1 MRKSI
6 ILIILYILLTACSH
20 QVHYKDTG
28 LHYDRL
34 GYKTFLVGNS
44 NTHHFDEHGTVDY
57 IYDVY
62 VKNKKR
68 PVVKSLRLAELAI
81 IHADR
86 ADIYTKSV
94 SGKDRLDS
102 IDFDYKY
109 DTKKKTV
116 RCVLKKTKKVPM
128 KGKICIAVFDESR
141 NVVNAKEFNIK
152 DQMKQEVTWRVYQ
165 EFTYATCIARVYK
178 VKSS

>member
-1 MRKSI
+1 M
-6 ILIILYILLTACSH
+6 
-20 QVHYKDTG
+20 
-28 LHYDRL
+28 
-34 GYKTFLVGNS
+34 
-44 NTHHFDEHGTVDY
+44 
-57 IYDVY
+57 
-62 VKNKKR
+62 
-68 PVVKSLRLAELAI
+68 RLAELAI

-152 DQMKQEVTWRVYQ
+152 ILMDLVVNHTSDKHKWFIEAIKGKDNPYRDFYIWRDPVDGGVPNELQ
-165 EFTYATCIARVYK
+165 
-178 VKSS
+178 

>member
-1 MRKSI
+1 MKKII
-6 ILIILYILLTACSH
+6 ILTILCTLLVACSH
-20 QVHYKDTG
+20 QIHYMDTC

-34 GYKTFLVGNS
+34 GYKTFLVSNS

-116 RCVLKKTKKVPM
+116 RCVLRKTKKVPI

-141 NVVNAKEFNIK
+141 NVVNAKEFNIE

-178 VKSS
+178 K

>member
-1 MRKSI
+1 MKKSI
-6 ILIILYILLTACSH
+6 ILIMLCILLTACSH

-34 GYKTFLVGNS
+34 GYKTLLVRHS

-68 PVVKSLRLAELAI
+68 PVVKSLRLAEFAI

-109 DTKKKTV
+109 DIKKKTV
-116 RCVLKKTKKVPM
+116 K
-128 KGKICIAVFDESR
+128 
-141 NVVNAKEFNIK
+141 
-152 DQMKQEVTWRVYQ
+152 
-165 EFTYATCIARVYK
+165 
-178 VKSS
+178 

>member
-1 MRKSI
+1 MKNI
-6 ILIILYILLTACSH
+6 INIVILCILLVACSH

-34 GYKTFLVGNS
+34 GYKTLLVRHS

-109 DTKKKTV
+109 DTKKKKV
-116 RCVLKKTKKVPM
+116 KCILRKTKRVL
-128 KGKICIAVFDESR
+128 CIAVFDESR
-141 NVVNAKEFNIK
+141 NVVNAKEFDVK

-165 EFTYATCIARVYK
+165 KFTYATCIARVYK
-178 VKSS
+178 K

>member
-1 MRKSI
+1 MKKSI
-6 ILIILYILLTACSH
+6 ILIMLCVLLTACSH

-34 GYKTFLVGNS
+34 GYKTFLVSHS
-44 NTHHFDEHGTVDY
+44 NIHHFDEHGTVDY

-94 SGKDRLDS
+94 SGKDRLVS

-116 RCVLKKTKKVPM
+116 RCVLRKTKKVPM
-128 KGKICIAVFDESR
+128 KGKIC
-141 NVVNAKEFNIK
+141 
-152 DQMKQEVTWRVYQ
+152 
-165 EFTYATCIARVYK
+165 
-178 VKSS
+178 SSV